1 MAKLEGLLEWGSPIA
16 TPLFSA
22 AFTESTYGILMQSL
36 RIIDSIDYLL
46 SLPPEGTYGPDRK
59 NVSELAPRRTE
70 GTYGKC
76 LKYCIPA
83 TLMGYHRYF
92 GFAAPKGGTLY
103 LSGTGMQYFL
113 FEHIS

>member
-1 MAKLEGLLEWGSPIA
+1 
-16 TPLFSA
+16 
-22 AFTESTYGILMQSL
+22 
-36 RIIDSIDYLL
+36 
-46 SLPPEGTYGPDRK
+46 LPPEGTYGPDRK

-83 TLMGYHRYF
+83 TLMGYHKYF
-92 GFAAPKGGTLY
+92 GFAY

-113 FEHIS
+113 LLRRTHQLKYVKTQLLEVSSFLSMILSDCINMP

>member
-1 MAKLEGLLEWGSPIA
+1 MAEGVP
-16 TPLFSA
+16 PR
-22 AFTESTYGILMQSL
+22 Y
-36 RIIDSIDYLL
+36 YLL
-46 SLPPEGTYGPDRK
+46 SLPPDGVPPAPPLGAGTYGPDRK

-83 TLMGYHRYF
+83 TLMGYHGYF
-92 GFAAPKGGTLY
+92 GFAY

-113 FEHIS
+113 LLRRTHQL